1 MAIPFALSTELLRY
15 RNTISLYPS
24 VGKMGAGENDRRWLS
39 YRFTRLF
46 KSVLL
51 EFLDQISFDIG
62 FKVLNPDSQGT
73 ANPDRWELT
82 TL

>member
-1 MAIPFALSTELLRY
+1 
-15 RNTISLYPS
+15 
-24 VGKMGAGENDRRWLS
+24 MGAGENGKRWLS
-39 YRFTRLF
+39 YRFTGVGED
-46 KSVLL
+46 VLL

-62 FKVLNPDSQGT
+62 FKVLSPDSQGT